1 MRYYMRCGIPYYH
14 YILKFADM
22 SLLNGDHTFP
32 YYGLE
37 GKCAPIYQY
46 GTYYMALEE
55 RYYSTPYWYTTY
67 FYCYFRVA
75 LRLDNTIR
83 SSANVSLSMK
93 WESTDCFPKPLISWS
108 DIYAPLDDP
117 CNLIGQSTAGV
128 VSHSFIQP
136 GTCSIVSM
144 TY

>member
-1 MRYYMRCGIPYYH
+1 MRCGIPYYH
-14 YILKFADM
+14 YILKYADM

-32 YYGLE
+32 YYMDGPL
-37 GKCAPIYQY
+37 GKCNPIYQY
-46 GTYYMALEE
+46 DTYYMALEE
-55 RYYSTPYWYTTY
+55 MYFYSPYWYTTH

-75 LRLDNTIR
+75 LRLDNTIP
-83 SSANVSLSMK
+83 SSANVSLSMT
-93 WESTDCFPKPLISWS
+93 WEGTDCVPEPLISWS

-117 CNLIGQSTAGV
+117 CNLKGQSTVGV
-128 VSHSFIQP
+128 VGHFFIQP

>member
-1 MRYYMRCGIPYYH
+1 MRYYMGCGIPH
-14 YILKFADM
+14 DYILKSADM

-32 YYGLE
+32 YYGVE
-37 GKCAPIYQY
+37 GNCYPIYQY

-55 RYYSTPYWYTTY
+55 IYFSTPSAY

-83 SSANVSLSMK
+83 SSANVSLSMT
-93 WESTDCFPKPLISWS
+93 WEGTDCFPKPLISWS